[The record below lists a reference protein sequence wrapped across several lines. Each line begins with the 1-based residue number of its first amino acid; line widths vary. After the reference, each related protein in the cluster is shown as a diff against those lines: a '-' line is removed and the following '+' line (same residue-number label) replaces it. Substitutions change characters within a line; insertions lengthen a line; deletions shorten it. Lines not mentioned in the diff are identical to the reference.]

1 MKNNIKKIKRD
12 CFSAMVPAWLVSTL
26 ETVLTGVLSVW
37 ITTIVAGFTD
47 AILELN
53 KDALMER
60 AWKIVLGVFISVFI
74 FPAFQNIQA
83 LQINHKQT
91 VKSKVED
98 RVITQ

>member
-1 MKNNIKKIKRD
+1 
-12 CFSAMVPAWLVSTL
+12 MVPAWLVSTL

-74 FPAFQNIQA
+74 FPLISYLCNKLTIKRA
-83 LQINHKQT
+83 LNHDR
-91 VKSKVED
+91 KVMGRDFCE
-98 RVITQ
+98 RNTTRP